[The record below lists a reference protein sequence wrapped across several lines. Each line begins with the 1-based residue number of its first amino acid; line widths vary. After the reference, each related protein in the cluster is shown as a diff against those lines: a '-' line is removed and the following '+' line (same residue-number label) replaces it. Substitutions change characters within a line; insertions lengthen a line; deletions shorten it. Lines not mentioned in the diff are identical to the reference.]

1 MPVRQI
7 TDSEKEIV
15 RASQA
20 SSNGTLLCF
29 ISGEVISPSDEIE
42 YDHVYAYSYDGPSDL
57 ANVRAVLK
65 HYNRR
70 KKDQTLIDVRNQLL
84 LERLYLQN
92 NNNVKLQDI
101 LSLKNI
107 TNINVALSKNSG
119 SLELSDSGEKR
130 SFQLYVD
137 PILNVEYFYGRVPIK
152 WIQNDDQ
159 EGLQPRVIDMQRLLT
174 LSRHLKNHPQLAPA
188 IARLM
193 DNKIRLF
200 DGQHKTAAQVFNDVI
215 EIDCKV
221 FLSPDDV
228 EQRRKLFDALMIT
241 NLDAHSKLKQMPFYS
256 STLIERFSVIY
267 KELWEEFTDKNS
279 SSKHSEKYFYEH
291 LFKSE
296 KFSKPQ
302 ATEILRAAITESALN
317 NSAISKFIS
326 EASKDQN
333 YALSQELLKK
343 SIFPHCLYLEPSEA
357 LFDSQYDYRNVEGS
371 NFRKL
376 AELFVK
382 CGYLNDWAVKR
393 SGSVLTTSQVR
404 ARRIWHK
411 GSALTWGPYLQDI
424 IINACN
430 LQTNDER
437 EKLLYRPLL
446 TENELSRIE
455 TSLKRLFDHT
465 LWLSPDPEVDK
476 LLVSAQKQDELF
488 RRNSLT
494 VRYVLTGT
502 P

>member
-1 MPVRQI
+1 MAVRQI
-7 TDSEKEIV
+7 SESEKQLV
-15 RASQA
+15 KANQASQ
-20 SSNGTLLCF
+20 NGTLLCF
-29 ISGEVISPSDEIE
+29 ISGEVISATDEIE
-42 YDHVYAYSYDGPSDL
+42 FDHVYAFSYDGPSDL
-57 ANVRAVLK
+57 ANVRVVLK
-65 HYNRR
+65 HHNRR

-84 LERLYLQN
+84 LERLYSQN

-101 LSLKNI
+101 LALKQI
-107 TNINVALSKNSG
+107 SNVNVGIQKAARNLVLN
-119 SLELSDSGEKR
+119 DPGEKR
-130 SFQLYVD
+130 TFQLYLD
-137 PILNVEYFYGRVPIK
+137 PVLDVEYFYGRIPIR

-159 EGLQPRVIDMQRLLT
+159 EGLQPRVIDMRRLLS
-174 LSRHLKNHPQLAPA
+174 LSTHLKAHPQLAPA

-200 DGQHKTAAQVFNDVI
+200 DGQHKTAAQVFNDVT

-221 FLSPDDV
+221 FVSPDDPDH
-228 EQRRKLFDALMIT
+228 RRKLFDSLMIT
-241 NLDAHSKLKQMPFYS
+241 NLDAHSKLKQMAFYS

-267 KELWEEFTDKNS
+267 RELWEEFTDLNS
-279 SSKHSEKYFYEH
+279 AAKHSEKYFYEH

-296 KFSKPQ
+296 KFSKTQ
-302 ATEILRAAITESALN
+302 ATEILRAAITESALKG
-317 NSAISKFIS
+317 STIAQYIS

-343 SIFPHCLYLEPSEA
+343 SIFPHCLYLEASEA
-357 LFDSQYDYRNVEGS
+357 LFDTQFDFRNVEGS

-376 AELFVK
+376 ADVFVR
-382 CGYLNDWAVKR
+382 CGYLTDWAVKR
-393 SGSVLTTSQVR
+393 SGTVLTAAQVR

-411 GSALTWGPYLQDI
+411 GSAMTWGPYLQDI

-430 LQTNDER
+430 LQTADER

-446 TENELSRIE
+446 TDNELGRIE
-455 TSLKRLFDHT
+455 SSLRRLFDHP

-494 VRYVLTGT
+494 IRYVLTGT

>member
-1 MPVRQI
+1 MAVRQI
-7 TDSEKEIV
+7 SENEKLV
-15 RASQA
+15 VKKSQT
-20 SSNGTLLCF
+20 SSDGTLLCF
-29 ISGEVISPSDEIE
+29 ISGEAISASDEIE
-42 YDHVYAYSYDGPSDL
+42 YDHVYAFSYDGPSDL
-57 ANVRAVLK
+57 ANVRVVLK

-70 KKDQTLIDVRNQLL
+70 KKDQTLVDVRNQLL
-84 LERLYLQN
+84 LERLYLRN

-101 LSLKNI
+101 LALKQISNV
-107 TNINVALSKNSG
+107 NVALQKTEGN
-119 SLELSDSGEKR
+119 LVLSDSGEKR
-130 SFQLYVD
+130 TFQVYLD
-137 PILNVEYFYGRVPIK
+137 PILNVEYFYGRIPIR

-159 EGLQPRVIDMQRLLT
+159 EGLQPRVIDMQRLLS
-174 LSRHLKNHPQLAPA
+174 LSTHLKSHPQLAPA

-200 DGQHKTAAQVFNDVI
+200 DGQHKTAAQVFNDVT

-228 EQRRKLFDALMIT
+228 DQRRRLFDSLMIT

-267 KELWEEFTDKNS
+267 RELWEEFTDKNS
-279 SSKHSEKYFYEH
+279 SAKHSEKYFYEH

-296 KFSKPQ
+296 KFSRTQ

-317 NSAISKFIS
+317 GSTIVQYIS

-343 SIFPHCLYLEPSEA
+343 AIFPHCLFLEASES
-357 LFDSQYDYRNVEGS
+357 LFDTQFDFRNVEGT

-376 AELFVK
+376 ADLFVK
-382 CGYLNDWAVKR
+382 CGYLSDWVVKR
-393 SGSVLTTSQVR
+393 SGTVLSTEQVR

-430 LQTNDER
+430 LQTSDER

-446 TENELSRIE
+446 TDDELSRIE
-455 TSLKRLFDHT
+455 SSLKRLFDHP